1 VRLITRGGYNLAF
14 RYPWIVEAARNI
26 RQRRLVLD
34 GEAVVIGV
42 DGVSDFDVCTPAS
55 MIPKCSSTPSTV
67 PDRLRR
73 SSYDAVRAVS
83 YWSLF

>member
-1 VRLITRGGYNLAF
+1 LTD

-42 DGVSDFDVCTPAS
+42 DGVS
-55 MIPKCSSTPSTV
+55 
-67 PDRLRR
+67 RLHSRKH
-73 SSYDAVRAVS
+73 DP
-83 YWSLF
+83 